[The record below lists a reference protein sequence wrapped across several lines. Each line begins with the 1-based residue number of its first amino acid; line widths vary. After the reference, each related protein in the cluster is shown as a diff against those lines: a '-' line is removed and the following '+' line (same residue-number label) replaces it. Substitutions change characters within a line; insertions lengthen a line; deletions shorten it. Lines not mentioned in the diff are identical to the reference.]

1 MEFFLRTLV
10 NFLFQTNL
18 IFYLLAAAG
27 VWAVLWWSIEN
38 FKSIL
43 LITKTILT
51 PYFQP
56 QESKTLVERYGKW
69 AGMKESSME
78 SDRKKSMTPADS
90 KMKLH
95 AMHLLLDLRTF
106 NAFLIVEEFL

>member
-18 IFYLLAAAG
+18 IFYSLVAAG

-38 FKSIL
+38 FKSVL

-56 QESKTLVERYGKW
+56 QENKTLVERYGKW
-69 AGMKESSME
+69 AG
-78 SDRKKSMTPADS
+78 KSRCKVD
-90 KMKLH
+90 
-95 AMHLLLDLRTF
+95 DLRGCEHK
-106 NAFLIVEEFL
+106 IVF